1 MTKLICKNSQLFFP
15 AVCWLCAYPA
25 AFQWLLLRFD
35 LILHPLVAEKNASH
49 DQLYSK
55 TDFIAIGWDSL
66 SLTISIGSSISW
78 PHDQFDGFLSRLLPP
93 TYTSR
98 INRGLWRCNRH
109 VKIDIFWE
117 KHPMKALSLNSQILL
132 HLYLILENRD
142 VLFENRTCETV
153 DHGLIWNLH
162 SRRFNSWDCLQ
173 NVNFLDDVC
182 CLHIIVYPWNHKL

>member
-1 MTKLICKNSQLFFP
+1 MFCWYTKHSYILRGSSHVPSYLFYIMTKLICKNSQLFFP

-93 TYTSR
+93 SYTSR
-98 INRGLWRCNRH
+98 INRGLGRCNRH
-109 VKIDIFWE
+109 VKIDIFWGRNIQW
-117 KHPMKALSLNSQILL
+117 K
-132 HLYLILENRD
+132 
-142 VLFENRTCETV
+142 LF
-153 DHGLIWNLH
+153 H
-162 SRRFNSWDCLQ
+162 
-173 NVNFLDDVC
+173 
-182 CLHIIVYPWNHKL
+182 